1 MDLALLITRLQAL
14 WIRVPQQQLT
24 KVLIIGLLGY
34 VAFWFADFTWKL
46 VPQENSN
53 KIVNINTS
61 QSANLSASTV
71 NASDIKKLNLFGQYN
86 QQIVAPKTIDKIESA
101 PETKLRLTLTG
112 VVASDD
118 PSTAAAI
125 IESKGQQETYGIDD
139 NVEGTRAILKQ
150 IYNDRVILES
160 SGRMETLMLDGFD
173 YTKSI
178 ESDGVASD
186 ISGTRLK
193 SKQATS
199 TAKKMSSASF
209 DPEKQARMKERVAKA
224 RADILQN
231 PSKLTDYIKISPY
244 RKDGKVKGYRL
255 MPNKDPEFFTEV
267 GLVAGDIA
275 VQINGKDLTDM
286 RQAQQALIELRKAD
300 HVDVLVE
307 RNGELHDIS
316 LGLK

>member
-14 WIRVPQQQLT
+14 WARVPQQQLT
-24 KVLIIGLLGY
+24 KVLIIVLLGY

-53 KIVNINTS
+53 KIVSTNNA
-61 QSANLSASTV
+61 QSAGSSLSTV

-118 PSTAAAI
+118 PTTAAAI
-125 IESKGQQETYGIDD
+125 IESKGQQDTYGIDD

-173 YTKSI
+173 YTKGI
-178 ESDGVASD
+178 ESNAANTNTLAPAPKKRSLT
-186 ISGTRLK
+186 TRK
-193 SKQATS
+193 SKAS
-199 TAKKMSSASF
+199 TF

-224 RADILQN
+224 RADILEN

-286 RQAQQALIELRKAD
+286 RQAQQALIELRKAE